1 MSLQSFK
8 LVQDF
13 VEERNSSAA
22 ACVVGYKG
30 KQYGPVAFGTTAFFP
45 GAAEVTSDT
54 IFDIASLTKVVGTT
68 TVALTLLE
76 QGIFQLDTELGEL
89 IKDIPQDKARIT
101 ILHILT
107 HTSGLAAATP
117 LYLNAKEPQDVFR
130 QILDSP
136 LAYEPGTQ
144 VVYSCVGYILLG
156 HIIQSLTGT
165 SLADLVSKR
174 LLTILGMKDTYYN
187 PPEEVHPRVAYTEW
201 CPRSKR
207 FLRGIV
213 HDENAQALRGISG
226 NAGLFSTAGDLA
238 KFANMILSDGRSP
251 GGAVLSEATL
261 GLLRRSYT
269 EGLNERR
276 TIGWVLPSKENS
288 SGGNLLSAS
297 AIGHTGFTGTSL
309 WIDGEKELFVV
320 LLTNRVHPVRT
331 NEAIFQLRPTF
342 HNAVVRELT

>member
-1 MSLQSFK
+1 MSLNSFK
-8 LVQDF
+8 LLEDF
-13 VEERNSSAA
+13 VQERNASVA

-30 KQYGPVAFGTTAFFP
+30 IQYGPVAFGTTSFFP
-45 GAAEVTSDT
+45 GADPVHNDT

-76 QGIFQLDTELGEL
+76 HGVFQLDTELGEL
-89 IKDIPQDKARIT
+89 MDDVPGDKAHIT
-101 ILHILT
+101 VLHILN

-117 LYLNAKEPQDVFR
+117 LYLNAKKPQDVFR

-156 HIIQSLTGT
+156 HIIQSLTRT
-165 SLADLVSKR
+165 SLDDLVNKR

-187 PPEEVHPRVAYTEW
+187 PPEEVHSRVAYTEW

-213 HDENAQALRGISG
+213 HDENAQALQGISG

-238 KFANMILSDGRSP
+238 KFSNMILSGGRGP
-251 GGAVLSEATL
+251 GGVVLSQATL
-261 GLLRRSYT
+261 ELLKKSYT

-276 TIGWVLPSKENS
+276 TLGWVLQGGENS
-288 SGGNLLSAS
+288 SGGNLLSES

-309 WIDGEKELFVV
+309 WIDREKDLFVV

-331 NEAIFQLRPTF
+331 SEAIFQLRPAF
-342 HNAVVRELT
+342 HNSVVRELA

>member
-1 MSLQSFK
+1 MNLKSFK
-8 LVQDF
+8 LVEDF
-13 VEERNSSAA
+13 VRERNASAA

-30 KQYGPVAFGTTAFFP
+30 IQFGPVSFGTTAFFP
-45 GAAEVTSDT
+45 GAEPVTTDT

-76 QGIFQLDTELGEL
+76 EGVFQLDTELGEL
-89 IKDIPQDKARIT
+89 INDIPQDKARIT

-117 LYLNAKEPQDVFR
+117 LYLNAKEPQDVID
-130 QILDSP
+130 QILVSP
-136 LAYEPGTQ
+136 LDYESGTQ

-156 HIIQSLTGT
+156 HIMQSLTG
-165 SLADLVSKR
+165 KR
-174 LLTILGMKDTYYN
+174 LDELVNQRALTLLGMNDTYYN
-187 PPEEVHPRVAYTEW
+187 PPEDVHPRVAYTEW

-213 HDENAQALRGISG
+213 HDENAQALQGISG

-238 KFANMILSDGRSP
+238 KFARMILSGGRSP
-251 GGAVLSEATL
+251 GGVLSEATL

-276 TIGWVLPSKENS
+276 TLGWMLHNKENS

-309 WIDGEKELFVV
+309 WIDGEKDLFVV

-331 NEAIFQLRPTF
+331 NEAIFQLRPAF